1 MTSLVPGPL
10 CLRLS
15 KPETQ
20 ALSLLL
26 PGLHLMCQGSAQP
39 SRTPRTFSGW
49 GAGLTCWMGRGGG
62 SREGRGK
69 GLGAPGFWGA
79 GKKFLGARAE
89 GTSASPSLHTF
100 VFQGGSVE
108 GRPGCSWPQGRTATL
123 AAPFPPLPPSE
134 GRVVRTLEAHGP
146 QSSPGSLLMEERD
159 LRAKPGTD
167 HVPCT

>member
-39 SRTPRTFSGW
+39 SRTPTTFSGW

-108 GRPGCSWPQGRTATL
+108 GRPRVQL
-123 AAPFPPLPPSE
+123 APGKDCHTSGTFPTSPPI
-134 GRVVRTLEAHGP
+134 
-146 QSSPGSLLMEERD
+146 
-159 LRAKPGTD
+159 
-167 HVPCT
+167 

>member
-39 SRTPRTFSGW
+39 SRTPTTFSGW

-62 SREGRGK
+62 SREAKAWELLASGGPERNSWEL
-69 GLGAPGFWGA
+69 GL
-79 GKKFLGARAE
+79 RALRLLLL
-89 GTSASPSLHTF
+89 SIPSYSREEAWR
-100 VFQGGSVE
+100 VG
-108 GRPGCSWPQGRTATL
+108 PGCSWPQGRTATL